1 MFSRNTSWVGG
12 FFFFKQKT
20 AYEMEYQ
27 GQGWMDR
34 NSNQIYASTLVSTA
48 EHPLCPVCQM
58 DVDPATAPK
67 SLFKG
72 KTYYFCSDRK
82 STRLNSSHVEISYAV
97 FCLKKKKKRK

>member
-20 AYEMEYQ
+20 AYNMEYQ

-34 NSNQIYASTLVSTA
+34 NSNQIYATAPVSTA

-58 DVDPATAPK
+58 DVDPATAPN

-72 KTYYFCSDRK
+72 KTYYFCSQDD
-82 STRLNSSHVEISYAV
+82 
-97 FCLKKKKKRK
+97 KRTFDATPNKFVDAGKQL